1 MVLAALQSR
10 GESQDLSAMVKL
22 RQTVKPHQDEA
33 REQYRQYQTAHEHQ
47 SLTNVVRNEDQINL
61 HSSHLPRE

>member
-10 GESQDLSAMVKL
+10 RESQDLSAMVKL

-33 REQYRQYQTAHEHQ
+33 HEQYRQYQTVHEHQ

-61 HSSHLPRE
+61 HSSHLPRG